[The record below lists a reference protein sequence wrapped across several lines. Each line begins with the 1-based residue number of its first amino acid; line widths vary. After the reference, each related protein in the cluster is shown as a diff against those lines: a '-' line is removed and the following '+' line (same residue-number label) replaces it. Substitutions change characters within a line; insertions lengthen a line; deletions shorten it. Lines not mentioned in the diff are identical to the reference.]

1 MNAANTLDNTRDL
14 LIAALN
20 KNQVTFAQIAKTAE
34 SISNGQLKL
43 KLDGGGKVFV
53 FEYLNKHIILDLTS
67 LKLHGLK
74 YLNDIVI
81 DDILTKVELEEV
93 YSILKQVQDELLTK
107 ADKDHNHDDRYALKE
122 HGHDFNVVHDKLTLN
137 VNKTTLTDNLSTKY
151 ALIDHNH
158 DDKYS
163 SKTHNHDDKYSLIG
177 HNHDDKYSSK
187 THNHDDK
194 YSSKTHNHDAYYSS
208 KTHNHDAYYAAKDHT
223 HTSFQQ
229 LHVDDFDC
237 NGDGH
242 VYLSNSSNVMQL
254 KPQSLTFTDMSTSSA
269 VQINKQGI
277 TVNGKNVSLDGHTH
291 NYDDKYAAKTH
302 NHDDRYALKDHTHSE
317 LQSLQTKI
325 DELQSLLM
333 SSGYFIVEAYDTN
346 DFMDIYSVGL
356 TIIFKLKDSFYGSR
370 TTVTVKDENGE
381 KVSYLKSSITSNYT
395 CKLPFKTY
403 GDWPN
408 KCEFQ
413 ATMSSLG
420 QVVSKF
426 PYAIQITTIK
436 GTISK
441 SCRFKINLNA

>member
-74 YLNDIVI
+74 YLNDIVV

-137 VNKTTLTDNLSTKY
+137 VKNTTLTDNLSTKY
-151 ALIDHNH
+151 A
-158 DDKYS
+158 
-163 SKTHNHDDKYSLIG
+163 LIG

-194 YSSKTHNHDAYYSS
+194 YSS

-291 NYDDKYAAKTH
+291 NYDDKYAAK
-302 NHDDRYALKDHTHSE
+302 DHTH
-317 LQSLQTKI
+317 T
-325 DELQSLLM
+325 ELQSLLM

-370 TTVTVKDENGE
+370 TTVTVIDDNGE

-413 ATMSSLG
+413 ATMSSIG

-436 GTISK
+436 GATSK
-441 SCRFKINLNA
+441 SCRFKITLNA

>member
-74 YLNDIVI
+74 YLNDIVV

-137 VNKTTLTDNLSTKY
+137 VNNTKLTDNLSTKY

-163 SKTHNHDDKYSLIG
+163 SKTHNHDAY
-177 HNHDDKYSSK
+177 YAAK

-194 YSSKTHNHDAYYSS
+194 YSS

-291 NYDDKYAAKTH
+291 NYDDKYAAK
-302 NHDDRYALKDHTHSE
+302 DHTHTE
-317 LQSLQTKI
+317 LQSLQSKI
-325 DELQSLLM
+325 DELQTLM
-333 SSGYFIVEAYDTN
+333 KASCYFIIEPYDTN
-346 DFMDIYSVGL
+346 DFMDIYPVGF

-370 TTVTVKDENGE
+370 TTVTVKDNNGD

-395 CKLPFKTY
+395 CNLPFKTY

-413 ATMSSLG
+413 VTMGTL
-420 QVVSKF
+420 SKAGTTL
-426 PYAIQITTIK
+426 PYAIQITVIK
-436 GTISK
+436 GATSK
-441 SCRFKINLNA
+441 SCRFRITVDM